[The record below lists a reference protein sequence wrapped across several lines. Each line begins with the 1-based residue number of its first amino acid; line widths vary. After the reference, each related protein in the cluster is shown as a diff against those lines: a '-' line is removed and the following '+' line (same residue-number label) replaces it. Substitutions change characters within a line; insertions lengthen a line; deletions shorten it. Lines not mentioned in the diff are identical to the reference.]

1 MTVKQI
7 HRGWLHCFFL
17 QNRTWETIPNM
28 KQQFVITYQYTILK
42 EIYKLVF
49 VSMELLM
56 LVHLPPKIHMTEV
69 LIYYHSSLVFLLIQ
83 MPLSQRWHNPGK
95 RITWEMY
102 LAQPHANFI
111 SRMWTVN
118 VTETLSDKGR
128 AILVCLENSRRQR
141 LPDFQTMGTWMW

>member
-1 MTVKQI
+1 
-7 HRGWLHCFFL
+7 
-17 QNRTWETIPNM
+17 M

-83 MPLSQRWHNPGK
+83 MPLSQR
-95 RITWEMY
+95 
-102 LAQPHANFI
+102 
-111 SRMWTVN
+111 
-118 VTETLSDKGR
+118 
-128 AILVCLENSRRQR
+128 
-141 LPDFQTMGTWMW
+141 